1 MIEPLFVVA
10 SILPVAF
17 VRSAAISATDQFYS
31 ATVVHLVLQPVPQTS
46 PSTTVSTLL
55 VSVVA
60 RWLPFHSGLSGDR
73 PNCEPAVKVCSTA
86 E

>member
-17 VRSAAISATDQFYS
+17 VRSAAISAADQFYS
-31 ATVVHLVLQPVPQTS
+31 ATVVHLVLQPVPQTG

-55 VSVVA
+55 VSVAA
-60 RWLPFHSGLSGDR
+60 RLWNSGPSEDR
-73 PNCEPAVKVCSTA
+73 RNCGPRWSQLT
-86 E
+86 